1 MKPSILLVEDDI
13 NLGFIISDELKLQGY
28 DVKLCMDGVEAMQEF
43 HNRVY
48 HMCVF
53 MHGYHRPPIVP
64 PSGLFLGPRWGVPP
78 GAP

>member
-13 NLGFIISDELKLQGY
+13 NLGFIICDELKIQGY

-48 HMCVF
+48 HLCV
-53 MHGYHRPPIVP
+53 
-64 PSGLFLGPRWGVPP
+64 
-78 GAP
+78 